1 MTDAITDVMTDAGR
15 SLEQSELL
23 DCQMSTAVARLSPL
37 KLSRADESR
46 SERGAGHVRAERS
59 HDIVQSGIT
68 SHITHHTSCA

>member
-46 SERGAGHVRAERS
+46 
-59 HDIVQSGIT
+59 
-68 SHITHHTSCA
+68 